1 MAGSVRTYYIYSR
14 EGEWAARGRT
24 SFAKSWVEGGGGE
37 LNANVR
43 SRIRVV
49 VLSARGALPSG
60 GDAFL
65 FGDYFLSRFVF
76 FTRLHPKLRNPNFYI
91 HVTPPRAAT
100 AQFLRQNKK
109 RKKRSVSLDIPAD
122 GESERREFSSFPL
135 KRYGIWLSV
144 ALAMIKMRSSSVGG
158 ADGFYFLIVQI
169 KIVECMRRERERNR
183 LKLV

>member
-1 MAGSVRTYYIYSR
+1 M
-14 EGEWAARGRT
+14 EGG
-24 SFAKSWVEGGGGE
+24 GGGGE

-49 VLSARGALPSG
+49 VLSARGELPSG

-100 AQFLRQNKK
+100 AKKKEEKRQLRHTGKW
-109 RKKRSVSLDIPAD
+109 R
-122 GESERREFSSFPL
+122 ESERVENFLPF
-135 KRYGIWLSV
+135 LSRDMV
-144 ALAMIKMRSSSVGG
+144 F
-158 ADGFYFLIVQI
+158 D
-169 KIVECMRRERERNR
+169 
-183 LKLV
+183 